1 MELKQIYLID
11 VLLLTLLTVD
21 CSLEDAWNTQSYFQ
35 EILPNT
41 LMWHLL
47 FACHRISGILGPL
60 SSNKP
65 CSEGMTNI
73 ENNAFHL
80 LILAFQW

>member
-1 MELKQIYLID
+1 MELKHIYLIY
-11 VLLLTLLTVD
+11 VLLLTLSTVD
-21 CSLEDAWNTQSYFQ
+21 CSLEVAWNIQSFFQ
-35 EILPNT
+35 EIVPNT

-47 FACHRISGILGPL
+47 FAGHRISGSLGPL
-60 SSNKP
+60 FSNKP

-80 LILAFQW
+80 LPLAFQW

>member
-1 MELKQIYLID
+1 MELKHIYLIY
-11 VLLLTLLTVD
+11 VLLLTLSTVD
-21 CSLEDAWNTQSYFQ
+21 CSLVVAWNIQSFFQ
-35 EILPNT
+35 EIVPNT

-47 FACHRISGILGPL
+47 FAGHRISGSLGPL
-60 SSNKP
+60 FSNKP

-80 LILAFQW
+80 LPLAFQW